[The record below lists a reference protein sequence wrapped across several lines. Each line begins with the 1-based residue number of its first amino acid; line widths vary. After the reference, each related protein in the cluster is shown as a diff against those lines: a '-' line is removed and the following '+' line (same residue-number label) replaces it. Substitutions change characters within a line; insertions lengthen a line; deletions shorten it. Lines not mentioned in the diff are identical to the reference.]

1 MSLECT
7 LIVGYIYSSI
17 VAAFFITPM
26 MYLLSENTEDIEYFE
41 ERKRLG
47 LSKGKSREKSIGC
60 LGQWEV
66 SMVGIIERCLYLTSI
81 LVGKPEFI
89 IAWLGIKT
97 VVWSLSD
104 KDVLSS
110 SYKYRSFKRKYNNFL
125 AGNGISIL
133 YAFAGFGIIQWSTG
147 SFLPSATLENFPILN
162 QNISLAWAS
171 ALAPIFLALILIGC
185 LPIIKKLIYQH
196 FNEPSHHIP

>member
-26 MYLLSENTEDIEYFE
+26 MYLLSKNTENIEYFE

-47 LSKGKSREKSIGC
+47 LSKGKNREESIGC

-89 IAWLGIKT
+89 VAWLGIKT

-110 SYKYRSFKRKYNNFL
+110 SYKYLSFKRKYNNFL
-125 AGNGISIL
+125 VGNGISIL
-133 YAFAGFGIIQWSTG
+133 YAFAGFGIIQWTTG
-147 SFLPSATLENFPILN
+147 SFLPSATSEEFPILN
-162 QNISLAWAS
+162 QNISLAWVS
-171 ALAPIFLALILIGC
+171 AIAPIVLSLLFIGF
-185 LPIIKKLIYQH
+185 LPIIKELLDQY
-196 FNEPSHHIP
+196 FN

>member
-1 MSLECT
+1 MSLEWA

-17 VAAFFITPM
+17 VAALFITPM
-26 MYLLSENTEDIEYFE
+26 MYLLSENTEDIEFFE

-47 LSKGKSREKSIGC
+47 LSKGKSREESIGC
-60 LGQWEV
+60 LGQWEL

-89 IAWLGIKT
+89 VAWLGIKT
-97 VVWSLSD
+97 VVWSFSD

-110 SYKYRSFKRKYNNFL
+110 LNKYCSLKRKYNNFL
-125 AGNGISIL
+125 VGNGISIL
-133 YAFAGFGIIQWSTG
+133 YAFAGFGIIQWTTG
-147 SFLPSATLENFPILN
+147 SFLPSATSEEFPILN

-171 ALAPIFLALILIGC
+171 AIAPIVLSLLFIGF
-185 LPIIKKLIYQH
+185 LPIIKEMLYEY
-196 FNEPSHHIP
+196 FN